1 MSIETVE
8 LSHLLISLAQ
18 SIKEGLGKEGEPH
31 PNIPMAQYSLGMLHM
46 VKNKTQGGRGRN
58 TGDRGTAQAF
68 PHWSSALR
76 YSAGACRA
84 RRALLARS
92 Q

>member
-18 SIKEGLGKEGEPH
+18 SIKEGLGKEGDPH

-46 VKNKTQGGRGRN
+46 VKNKTQGNR
-58 TGDRGTAQAF
+58 TEEEEKLLD
-68 PHWSSALR
+68 
-76 YSAGACRA
+76 
-84 RRALLARS
+84 ALLQEFS
-92 Q
+92 EQVPQKDDEK

>member
-18 SIKEGLGKEGEPH
+18 SIKEGLGKEGDLH

-46 VKNKTQGGRGRN
+46 VKLKPEGNRTEAEEKLL
-58 TGDRGTAQAF
+58 D
-68 PHWSSALR
+68 
-76 YSAGACRA
+76 
-84 RRALLARS
+84 ALLQEFS
-92 Q
+92 DQVPQKDEES

>member
-18 SIKEGLGKEGEPH
+18 SIKEGLGKEGVPH

-46 VKNKTQGGRGRN
+46 VKQKTQGNR
-58 TGDRGTAQAF
+58 TEDEEK
-68 PHWSSALR
+68 LLD
-76 YSAGACRA
+76 
-84 RRALLARS
+84 ALLQEFSDQVPSKDDEA
-92 Q
+92 

>member
-18 SIKEGLGKEGEPH
+18 SIKEGLGKEGDPH

-46 VKNKTQGGRGRN
+46 VKHKTQGNR
-58 TGDRGTAQAF
+58 TQDEEK
-68 PHWSSALR
+68 LLD
-76 YSAGACRA
+76 
-84 RRALLARS
+84 ALLQEFS
-92 Q
+92 DQVPKQDNEK

>member
-46 VKNKTQGGRGRN
+46 VKHKNGSISLIRTLERFLGYFWDLHMVKMKIAPSR
-58 TGDRGTAQAF
+58 
-68 PHWSSALR
+68 
-76 YSAGACRA
+76 
-84 RRALLARS
+84 
-92 Q
+92 